1 MSAKLVI
8 EDRMEKGPFFFFSL
22 NDRAIMHLNAL
33 SHYFSSLP
41 FVVVSFPCAVGFLRV
56 PSDDETY

>member
-1 MSAKLVI
+1 
-8 EDRMEKGPFFFFSL
+8 MEKGPFFFFSL